1 MLQQFLK
8 IFFILLVYVY
18 ECFVY
23 LHVWVTHVLLVC
35 PRRPKT
41 LGCHITW
48 NWSYI
53 QMAVGCH
60 VDLGIQPAF
69 SVYRHVYVFRA
80 DYLGPEAHLW
90 RRLIVPPSAAT

>member
-41 LGCHITW
+41 LGCTLPGTGVTYRWLWDAI
-48 NWSYI
+48 
-53 QMAVGCH
+53 G
-60 VDLGIQPAF
+60 DLGIQPAF